1 MPSLV
6 QICESLPSNTAMSS
20 PFTSPFA
27 SPMIQACQ
35 LPRSA
40 IDHLPLPA
48 PLIASAFDSGWELLG
63 RESEEKG

>member
-6 QICESLPSNTAMSS
+6 QICETLQSNSAMSS
-20 PFTSPFA
+20 RFA

-35 LPRSA
+35 LSRSA

-48 PLIASAFDSGWELLG
+48 PLIASAFDSGWEVLG
-63 RESEEKG
+63 RESGG

>member
-20 PFTSPFA
+20 AFA